1 MVYFRTHRNFLLI
14 SKYLFRMILLCLVVC
29 AAPRSARAQAAAFDL
44 TGPRVEMK
52 VSRSGKSLPIA
63 EAANFQAGDRIW
75 IHPDFPESQSVKYL
89 MIVAFLRGSTNPPP
103 EEWFTRAE
111 TWNKKVRDEGIVVTV
126 PKDAQQVLVFLAPD
140 TGGGFATLRK
150 AVRAVPGVFV
160 RASQDLNQAGLYR
173 SRLEKYL
180 SEIRQTSDTEPA
192 ALHERSVQMA
202 KTLQIKIDQQC
213 FDRPVEQQAACL
225 TQNTDRLVLD
235 DGHSQSVV
243 AALTTGPSSDLIG
256 AISTTPVA
264 GGGFYSAYIGAV
276 VDLARLLGNIHT
288 AEFQYIPALAMPNGE
303 QLNLH
308 LNNPPSFRNP
318 KSVIVVGLPAVEAP
332 QLPPLRNPNAEQVF
346 CLQNPGLVLP
356 VEGAPLVFSTAIAHD
371 FVLGMTSKSGA
382 EIELPAKADAV
393 RGGFVVDTE
402 KAPAADL
409 ETQIVAT
416 LRGKWGFEAFAGPS
430 FHIRNTQRGDW
441 TVPQKDQTALIVGRD
456 DTLHLE
462 SICAVCAEKILLRAP
477 NGKETKLTWKA
488 SGTNEIEVHVPL
500 KDAPA
505 GKVDLLVHRYGQAHP
520 DELSLQTYSEAAKL
534 EDFTISAGD
543 QQGVLEGT
551 RLDEVNSFELNGVH
565 FAPAKLTRAERKDVL
580 YLAAPA
586 AMSTASFQAHQ
597 NLLARVALKDG
608 RVLDLQTTV
617 QPARPRV
624 SLMNKSIQLGPTP
637 SAIRLGN
644 NDLLPQGG
652 RITFFVKSEVPEKFS
667 HTEKIEVASEDESFH
682 ATLSFGEGNLVMQ
695 DAQTALAILDPL
707 KSFGPS
713 AFGVL
718 RFRAV
723 SEEGSKGD
731 WLPLATLV
739 RLPTL
744 KEIRCPDSPDKQCRL
759 SGSNLFL
766 LESVASDQQFAH
778 NVPVPAG
785 FADGSLGVPRP
796 NGTLLYIKLRDDP
809 STGNMAVLPV
819 LPDDR

>member
-1 MVYFRTHRNFLLI
+1 VFLTTADISIARKILI
-14 SKYLFRMILLCLVVC
+14 RIILVCLALY
-29 AAPRSARAQAAAFDL
+29 AAPRAARAQAAAFDL

-52 VSRSGKSLPIA
+52 VSRDGKSLPIA
-63 EAANFQAGDRIW
+63 EAANFQPGDRIW

-103 EEWFTRAE
+103 EDWFTRAE
-111 TWNKKVRDEGIVVTV
+111 TWNKKVRDEGILVTV

-140 TGGGFATLRK
+140 TTGGFTTLRK

-180 SEIRQTSDTEPA
+180 SEIRETSDTEPA
-192 ALHERSVQMA
+192 ALHERSVKMA

-276 VDLARLLGNIHT
+276 VDLAKLLGNIHT
-288 AEFQYIPALAMPNGE
+288 AEFQYIPALAMPSGL

-332 QLPPLRNPNAEQVF
+332 QLPPLRNPSVEEVF
-346 CLQNPGLVLP
+346 CLQNPSLVLP
-356 VEGAPLVFSTAIAHD
+356 VEGAPLVFSTDIAHD
-371 FVLGMTSKSGA
+371 FVLSMQGKDGKSVD
-382 EIELPAKADAV
+382 LPAKADAV
-393 RGGFVVDTE
+393 RGGFVVDTHN
-402 KAPAADL
+402 APAGDFD
-409 ETQIVAT
+409 TQIVAT
-416 LRGKWGFEAFAGPS
+416 LRGKWGFESFAGPS
-430 FHIRNTQRGDW
+430 FHIRNTQHADW
-441 TVPQKDQTALIVGRD
+441 RVSEKDQGALIVGRD
-456 DTLHLE
+456 DIVHLE
-462 SICAVCAEKILLRAP
+462 SMCAVCAEKISLQPAE
-477 NGKETKLTWKA
+477 GKAVKLVWKV
-488 SGTNEIEVHVPL
+488 SGTNEVEVHVPL
-500 KDAPA
+500 KDIPA
-505 GKVDLLVHRYGQAHP
+505 GKVELLVQRFGQAHP
-520 DELSLQTYSEAAKL
+520 DELTLQAYSEAAKL
-534 EDFTISAGD
+534 EDFTISVGD
-543 QQGVLEGT
+543 KQGVLEGT
-551 RLDEVNSFELNGVH
+551 RLDEVNGFELNGVH
-565 FAPAKLTRAERKDVL
+565 FAPAKLTRAERKDRL

-586 AMSTASFQAHQ
+586 TMSTATFQPEQ
-597 NLLARVALKDG
+597 NLVARVALKDG

-624 SLMNKSIQLGPTP
+624 SLLSKSIQLGPNP
-637 SAIRLGN
+637 SAIRLAN
-644 NDLLPQGG
+644 QELLPQDGK
-652 RITFFVKSEVPEKFS
+652 ISFFVKSELPEKFS
-667 HTEKIEVASEDESFH
+667 RQEKIEVANEDESFH
-682 ATLSFGEGNLVMQ
+682 VLLGVSEGNLVMQ
-695 DAQTALAILDPL
+695 DAETALATLEPL
-707 KSFGPS
+707 KSFGAS
-713 AFGVL
+713 AFGTL
-718 RFRAV
+718 RFRAI
-723 SEEGSKGD
+723 SEEGRKGD

-739 RLPTL
+739 RLPAL

-766 LESVASDQQFAH
+766 LESVASDPQFAH

-785 FADGSLGVPRP
+785 FADAWLSVPRP
-796 NGTLLYIKLRDDP
+796 NGTLLYIKLRDEP
-809 STGNMAVLPV
+809 GTANMAVLPV
-819 LPDDR
+819 LPDDH

>member
-1 MVYFRTHRNFLLI
+1 MFLTTGDISLVQKILIRT
-14 SKYLFRMILLCLVVC
+14 ILLSLTLY
-29 AAPRSARAQAAAFDL
+29 AAPRVVRGQAAAFDL

-52 VSRSGKSLPIA
+52 VSRAGKSLPIA
-63 EAANFQAGDRIW
+63 EVANFQAGDRIW
-75 IHPDFPESQSVKYL
+75 IHPDFPESQSVNYL

-103 EEWFTRAE
+103 EDWFTRAE
-111 TWNKKVRDEGIVVTV
+111 TWNKKVREEGILVTV

-140 TGGGFATLRK
+140 TSGGFVTLRK
-150 AVRAVPGVFV
+150 AVRSVPGVFV
-160 RASQDLNQAGLYR
+160 RATQDLNQAGLYR

-180 SEIRQTSDTEPA
+180 SEIRKTSDSDPT

-256 AISTTPVA
+256 AISTTPMA

-288 AEFQYIPALAMPNGE
+288 AEFQYIPALAMPGGE

-346 CLQNPGLVLP
+346 CLQNPALVLP
-356 VEGAPLVFSTAIAHD
+356 VEGAPLVFSTDIAHD
-371 FVLGMTSKSGA
+371 FVLSMQNKNGTSV
-382 EIELPAKADAV
+382 ELPAKADAV
-393 RGGFVVDTE
+393 RGGFVVDTQ
-402 KAPAADL
+402 KVTAAEFDA
-409 ETQIVAT
+409 QSVAT
-416 LRGKWGFEAFAGPS
+416 LHGKWGFESFAGPS
-430 FHIRNTQRGDW
+430 FHLRSTQQADW
-441 TVPQKDQTALIVGRD
+441 KVPEKDQGALIVGRE

-462 SICAVCAEKILLRAP
+462 SICAVCAEKISMKAQD
-477 NGKETKLTWKA
+477 GKEVKLAWRV
-488 SGTNEIEVHVPL
+488 SGTNEIEVHLPL

-505 GKVDLLVHRYGQAHP
+505 GKIALAVQRFGQERP
-520 DELSLQTYSEAAKL
+520 DELTLQAYSEAAKL
-534 EDFTISAGD
+534 DDFTISAGD
-543 QQGVLEGT
+543 KQGVLEGT
-551 RLDEVNSFELNGVH
+551 RLDEVNEFELNGVH

-586 AMSTASFQAHQ
+586 TTSTQSLQAEQ
-597 NLLARVALKDG
+597 NLVARVALKDG

-624 SLMNKSIQLGPTP
+624 SLVNKSIQLGPNP
-637 SAIRLGN
+637 SAIRLAN
-644 NDLLPQGG
+644 QELLPQDG
-652 RITFFVKSEVPEKFS
+652 RISFFVKSELPEKFP
-667 HTEKIEVASEDESFH
+667 HQEKIEVANEDESFH
-682 ATLSFGEGNLVMQ
+682 ATLSVSEGNLVMQ
-695 DAQTALAILDPL
+695 DTQTALAILEPL
-707 KSFGPS
+707 KSFGAS
-713 AFGVL
+713 AFGTL
-718 RFRAV
+718 RFRAI
-723 SEEGSKGD
+723 SEEGRKGD

-739 RLPTL
+739 RLPVL
-744 KEIRCPDSPDKQCRL
+744 REIRCPDSPDKQCRL

-766 LESVASDQQFAH
+766 LESVASDPQFTH

-785 FADGSLGVPRP
+785 FADTSLSVPRP
-796 NGTLLYIKLRDDP
+796 NGTLLYIKLRDEP
-809 STGNMAVLPV
+809 GTANMAVLPV

>member
-1 MVYFRTHRNFLLI
+1 
-14 SKYLFRMILLCLVVC
+14 MILLCLVVC

>member
-1 MVYFRTHRNFLLI
+1 MFLKTGAISLVQKILIQAAIFYLVAALTTRTAH
-14 SKYLFRMILLCLVVC
+14 
-29 AAPRSARAQAAAFDL
+29 AQAASFDL

-52 VSRSGKSLPIA
+52 VSREGKSLPIS
-63 EAANFQAGDRIW
+63 EVANFQPGDRIW
-75 IHPDFPESQSVKYL
+75 IHPDLPESQSVKYL

-111 TWNKKVRDEGIVVTV
+111 TWNKKVREEGILVTV

-140 TGGGFATLRK
+140 TSGGFTTLRK

-180 SEIRQTSDTEPA
+180 SEIRKTSDSEPT

-213 FDRPVEQQAACL
+213 FDRPVEQQAGCL

-256 AISTTPVA
+256 AISTTPAA
-264 GGGFYSAYIGAV
+264 GGGFYSAYVGAV

-288 AEFQYIPALAMPNGE
+288 AEFQYIPALAMPAGE

-332 QLPPLRNPNAEQVF
+332 QLPPLRNPSVEQVF
-346 CLQNPGLVLP
+346 CLQNPALVLP
-356 VEGAPLVFSTAIAHD
+356 VEGAPLVFSTDIAHE
-371 FVLGMTSKSGA
+371 FVLSMQNKSSTTV
-382 EIELPAKADAV
+382 ELPAKADAV
-393 RGGFVVDTE
+393 RGGFVVDVSKVT
-402 KAPAADL
+402 AA
-409 ETQIVAT
+409 EFSTQMVAT
-416 LRGKWGFEAFAGPS
+416 LHGKWGFESFAGPS
-430 FHIRNTQRGDW
+430 FHIRNTQQADW
-441 TVPQKDQTALIVGRD
+441 KVAEKDQGALIVGRD
-456 DTLHLE
+456 DIVHLE
-462 SICAVCAEKILLRAP
+462 SICAVCTEKILLQP
-477 NGKETKLTWKA
+477 PGGKELRLTWKV

-500 KDAPA
+500 KDTPA
-505 GKVDLLVHRYGQAHP
+505 GKVQLQVQRFGQVHP
-520 DELSLQTYSEAAKL
+520 DELTLQAYSEAAKL

-543 QQGVLEGT
+543 KQGVLQGT

-565 FAPAKLTRAERKDVL
+565 FVPAKLTRAERKDVL

-586 AMSTASFQAHQ
+586 TVSTASFQPEQ
-597 NLLARVALKDG
+597 NLVARVALKDG

-624 SLMNKSIQLGPTP
+624 SLLSKSIQLGPNP
-637 SAIRLGN
+637 SAIRLAN
-644 NDLLPQGG
+644 QELLPQDG
-652 RITFFVKSEVPEKFS
+652 RISFFVKSELPEKFS
-667 HTEKIEVASEDESFH
+667 HQEKIEVANEDESFH
-682 ATLSFGEGNLVMQ
+682 VLLGVSEGNLVMQ
-695 DAQTALAILDPL
+695 DAETALATLEPL
-707 KSFGPS
+707 KSFGAS
-713 AFGVL
+713 AFGAL
-718 RFRAV
+718 RFRAI
-723 SEEGSKGD
+723 SEEGRKGD

-739 RLPTL
+739 RLPAL

-766 LESVASDQQFAH
+766 LESVASDPQFTH
-778 NVPVPAG
+778 NIPVPAG
-785 FADGSLGVPRP
+785 FAETWLSVPRP
-796 NGTLLYIKLRDDP
+796 NGTLLYIKLRDEP
-809 STGNMAVLPV
+809 GTANMAVLPV

>member
-1 MVYFRTHRNFLLI
+1 VFLTSGDISLAQKILIRT
-14 SKYLFRMILLCLVVC
+14 ILLSWALY
-29 AAPRSARAQAAAFDL
+29 AAPRVVRGQAAAFDL

-52 VSRSGKSLPIA
+52 VSRAGKSLPIA
-63 EAANFQAGDRIW
+63 EVANFQSGDRIW
-75 IHPDFPESQSVKYL
+75 IHPDFPESQSVNYL

-103 EEWFTRAE
+103 EDWFTRAE
-111 TWNKKVRDEGIVVTV
+111 TWNKKVREEGIVVTV

-140 TGGGFATLRK
+140 TSGGFVTLRK
-150 AVRAVPGVFV
+150 AVRSVPGVFV
-160 RASQDLNQAGLYR
+160 RATQDLNQAGLYR

-180 SEIRQTSDTEPA
+180 SEIRKTSDSEPT

-256 AISTTPVA
+256 AISTTPMA

-288 AEFQYIPALAMPNGE
+288 AEFQYIPALAMPGGE

-356 VEGAPLVFSTAIAHD
+356 VEGAPLVFSTDIAHD
-371 FVLGMTSKSGA
+371 FVLRIQNKNGTSV
-382 EIELPAKADAV
+382 ELPAKADAV
-393 RGGFVVDTE
+393 RGGFVVDTQKVQATE
-402 KAPAADL
+402 FD
-409 ETQIVAT
+409 TQSVAT
-416 LRGKWGFEAFAGPS
+416 LHGRWGFESFAGPS
-430 FHIRNTQRGDW
+430 FHMRSTQKADW
-441 TVPQKDQTALIVGRD
+441 KVPEKDQGALIVARE

-462 SICAVCAEKILLRAP
+462 SICAVCAEKISMTAQD
-477 NGKETKLTWKA
+477 GKEIKLTWKA

-500 KDAPA
+500 KDAAA
-505 GKVDLLVHRYGQAHP
+505 GKITLAVQRFGQEHP
-520 DELSLQTYSEAAKL
+520 DELALQAYAEAAKL
-534 EDFTISAGD
+534 DDFTISAGD
-543 QQGVLEGT
+543 RQGVLEGT
-551 RLDEVNSFELNGVH
+551 RLDEVNGFELNGVH
-565 FAPAKLTRAERKDVL
+565 FAPARLTRAERKDLL

-586 AMSTASFQAHQ
+586 TVSTASFLPEQ
-597 NLLARVALKDG
+597 NLVARVALKDG

-624 SLMNKSIQLGPTP
+624 SLVSKSIQLGPNP
-637 SAIRLGN
+637 SAIRLAN
-644 NDLLPQGG
+644 QELLPQDGK
-652 RITFFVKSEVPEKFS
+652 ISFFVKSELPEKFP
-667 HTEKIEVASEDESFH
+667 HQEKIEVASEDESFH
-682 ATLSFGEGNLVMQ
+682 ATLGVSEGNLVMQ
-695 DAQTALAILDPL
+695 DAQTAQAILEPL
-707 KSFGPS
+707 KSFGTS
-713 AFGVL
+713 AFGTL
-718 RFRAV
+718 RFRAI
-723 SEEGSKGD
+723 SEEGRKGD

-739 RLPTL
+739 RLPVL
-744 KEIRCPDSPDKQCRL
+744 REIRCPDSPDKQCRL

-766 LESVASDQQFAH
+766 LESVASDAQFTH

-785 FADGSLGVPRP
+785 FADASLSVPRP
-796 NGTLLYIKLRDDP
+796 NGTLLYIKLRDEP
-809 STGNMAVLPV
+809 GTANMAVLPV

>member
-1 MVYFRTHRNFLLI
+1 
-14 SKYLFRMILLCLVVC
+14 MILLCLVVC

-739 RLPTL
+739 RIPTL

>member
-1 MVYFRTHRNFLLI
+1 VFLTTGDIPLVQKILIRT
-14 SKYLFRMILLCLVVC
+14 ILLSLALF
-29 AAPRSARAQAAAFDL
+29 AAPRVVRSQAAAFDL

-52 VSRSGKSLPIA
+52 VSRAGKSLPIA
-63 EAANFQAGDRIW
+63 EVANFQSGDRIW
-75 IHPDFPESQSVKYL
+75 IHPDFPESQSVNYL

-103 EEWFTRAE
+103 EDWFTRAE
-111 TWNKKVRDEGIVVTV
+111 TWNKKVREEGIVVTV

-140 TGGGFATLRK
+140 TSGGFVTLRK
-150 AVRAVPGVFV
+150 AVRSVPGVFV
-160 RASQDLNQAGLYR
+160 RATQDLNQAGLYR

-180 SEIRQTSDTEPA
+180 SEIRKTSDSEPT

-256 AISTTPVA
+256 AISTTPMA

-288 AEFQYIPALAMPNGE
+288 AEFQYIPALAMPGGE

-356 VEGAPLVFSTAIAHD
+356 VEGAPLVFSTDIAHD
-371 FVLGMTSKSGA
+371 FVLRVQNKNGTSV
-382 EIELPAKADAV
+382 ELPAMADAV
-393 RGGFVVDTE
+393 RGGFVVDTQKVQATE
-402 KAPAADL
+402 FD
-409 ETQIVAT
+409 TQSVAT
-416 LRGKWGFEAFAGPS
+416 LHGRWGFESFAGPS
-430 FHIRNTQRGDW
+430 FHMRSTQKADW
-441 TVPQKDQTALIVGRD
+441 KVPEKDQGALIVARE

-462 SICAVCAEKILLRAP
+462 SICAVCAEKISMTAP
-477 NGKETKLTWKA
+477 DGKEIKLTWKV

-500 KDAPA
+500 KDAAA
-505 GKVDLLVHRYGQAHP
+505 GKITLAVQRFGQEHP
-520 DELSLQTYSEAAKL
+520 DELALQAYAEAAKL
-534 EDFTISAGD
+534 DDFTISAGD
-543 QQGVLEGT
+543 RQGVLEGT
-551 RLDEVNSFELNGVH
+551 RLDEVNGFELNGVH

-586 AMSTASFQAHQ
+586 SVSTASFLAEQ
-597 NLLARVALKDG
+597 NLVARVALKDG

-624 SLMNKSIQLGPTP
+624 SLVSKSIQLGPNP
-637 SAIRLGN
+637 SAIRLAN
-644 NDLLPQGG
+644 QELLPQDGK
-652 RITFFVKSEVPEKFS
+652 ISFFVKSELPEKFP
-667 HTEKIEVASEDESFH
+667 HQEKIEVASEDEAFH
-682 ATLSFGEGNLVMQ
+682 ATLGVSEGNLVMQ
-695 DAQTALAILDPL
+695 DAQTALAILEPL
-707 KSFGPS
+707 KSFGTS
-713 AFGVL
+713 AFGTL
-718 RFRAV
+718 RFRAI
-723 SEEGSKGD
+723 SEEGRKGD

-739 RLPTL
+739 RLPVL
-744 KEIRCPDSPDKQCRL
+744 REIRCPDSPDKQCRL

-766 LESVASDQQFAH
+766 LESVASDPQFTH

-785 FADGSLGVPRP
+785 FADASLSVPRP
-796 NGTLLYIKLRDDP
+796 NGTLLYIKLRDEP
-809 STGNMAVLPV
+809 GTANMAVLPV

>member
-1 MVYFRTHRNFLLI
+1 
-14 SKYLFRMILLCLVVC
+14 
-29 AAPRSARAQAAAFDL
+29 
-44 TGPRVEMK
+44 
-52 VSRSGKSLPIA
+52 
-63 EAANFQAGDRIW
+63 
-75 IHPDFPESQSVKYL
+75 
-89 MIVAFLRGSTNPPP
+89 
-103 EEWFTRAE
+103 
-111 TWNKKVRDEGIVVTV
+111 
-126 PKDAQQVLVFLAPD
+126 
-140 TGGGFATLRK
+140 
-150 AVRAVPGVFV
+150 
-160 RASQDLNQAGLYR
+160 
-173 SRLEKYL
+173 
-180 SEIRQTSDTEPA
+180 
-192 ALHERSVQMA
+192 
-202 KTLQIKIDQQC
+202 
-213 FDRPVEQQAACL
+213 
-225 TQNTDRLVLD
+225 
-235 DGHSQSVV
+235 
-243 AALTTGPSSDLIG
+243 
-256 AISTTPVA
+256 
-264 GGGFYSAYIGAV
+264 
-276 VDLARLLGNIHT
+276 
-288 AEFQYIPALAMPNGE
+288 
-303 QLNLH
+303 
-308 LNNPPSFRNP
+308 
-318 KSVIVVGLPAVEAP
+318 VIVVGLPAVEAP